1 MDYNPSAF
9 YTIAQI
15 AVTLTGFIAV
25 LVALQEGD
33 NRFSRLAVVT
43 IFGTT
48 GGALIFAFVPELLMR
63 VVGMEAAWRISCGTF
78 GFYHLF
84 LIFNHQVRQLQF
96 KKNSPTQLVIVI
108 LSIFPVVFLKIAVG
122 FRFFLTYSYEIF
134 LLGLIWCIFIP
145 LYLFSMIILAYTQQ
159 NSNNNE

>member
-1 MDYNPSAF
+1 MEYNPSAF

-15 AVTLTGFIAV
+15 AITLTGFIAV
-25 LVALQEGD
+25 LVALQKGD

-48 GGALIFAFVPELLMR
+48 GGALIFAFIPELLMNI
-63 VVGMEAAWRISCGTF
+63 MTNETAWRISCGTF

-84 LIFNHQVRQLQF
+84 LIFNHQIRQLQF
-96 KKNSPTQLVIVI
+96 KKNSPIQLLIVI
-108 LSIFPVVFLKIAVG
+108 LSVFPVVFLKIAVG
-122 FRFFLTYSYEIF
+122 FGYFMNYTYEIF

-145 LYLFSMIILAYTQQ
+145 LYLFSMIILAYTKQ
-159 NSNNNE
+159 NSN

>member
-1 MDYNPSAF
+1 MEYNPSAF

-15 AVTLTGFIAV
+15 AITLTGFIAV
-25 LVALQEGD
+25 LIALQQGD

-48 GGALIFAFVPELLMR
+48 GGALIFAFLPELLINITS
-63 VVGMEAAWRISCGTF
+63 EETAWRISCGTF

-84 LIFNHQVRQLQF
+84 LILNHQIRQLQF
-96 KKNSPTQLVIVI
+96 KKNSPIQLFIVI
-108 LSIFPVVFLKIAVG
+108 LSIFPVVFMKIAVG
-122 FRFFLTYSYEIF
+122 FGYFMNYAYEIF

-145 LYLFSMIILAYTQQ
+145 LYLFSIIILRYTKQH
-159 NSNNNE
+159 SN

>member
-1 MDYNPSAF
+1 MDYNPSSF

-15 AVTLTGFIAV
+15 AITLTGFIAV

-33 NRFSRLAVVT
+33 KRFSKLAVVT

-48 GGALIFAFVPELLMR
+48 GGALIFPFVPELLYSWTS
-63 VVGMEAAWRISCGTF
+63 METSWRISCGTF

-96 KKNSPTQLVIVI
+96 KKNSPLQLIIVI

-122 FRFFLTYSYEIF
+122 FGFFLEYAYEIF
-134 LLGLIWCIFIP
+134 LLGLLWCVFIP
-145 LYLFSMIILAYTQQ
+145 LYLFSMIILNYTKAT
-159 NSNNNE
+159 

>member
-1 MDYNPSAF
+1 MEYNPSAF

-15 AVTLTGFIAV
+15 AITLTGFIAV
-25 LVALQEGD
+25 LVALQKGD

-48 GGALIFAFVPELLMR
+48 GGALIFAFIPELLMNI
-63 VVGMEAAWRISCGTF
+63 MTNETAWRISCGTF

-84 LIFNHQVRQLQF
+84 LIFNHQIRQLQF
-96 KKNSPTQLVIVI
+96 KKNSPIQLLIVI
-108 LSIFPVVFLKIAVG
+108 LSVFPVIFLKITVG
-122 FRFFLTYSYEIF
+122 FGYFMSYTYEIF

-145 LYLFSMIILAYTQQ
+145 LYLFSMIILAYTKQ
-159 NSNNNE
+159 NSN